1 MRPRAHRSRA
11 RQPAWRREAP
21 SSSEQDQAVSLLGA
35 SSRELLRL
43 STGCRLGVDLPS
55 ARVQQDRETRAR
67 DDGVATRLG
76 SCVRRGDWRQQ
87 GREQA
92 AWTTLARAK
101 CTRFS
106 KHGKHRRRVNAKEA
120 AACPRLAQ
128 MSAAVLRAA
137 LGGRGGGWC
146 GCARVD
152 GCEGAQEQGR
162 RQTLESVS
170 VSVASFKAHVV
181 FQYLL
186 FIHLCIT
193 VDDLVRLV

>member
-1 MRPRAHRSRA
+1 M
-11 RQPAWRREAP
+11 
-21 SSSEQDQAVSLLGA
+21 
-35 SSRELLRL
+35 
-43 STGCRLGVDLPS
+43 GVDLPS

-152 GCEGAQEQGR
+152 GCEGALEQGDGKR
-162 RQTLESVS
+162 WSPFQFLPPAARHMSCLISVPLNWSCFTLYS
-170 VSVASFKAHVV
+170 
-181 FQYLL
+181 
-186 FIHLCIT
+186 FIHNIAGILLHVPRGGNRT
-193 VDDLVRLV
+193 AV